1 MDVCRKGRILYIRS
15 FQGFYTFEKHVIMS
29 MRQDLNSTL
38 RKTFL
43 LFLYTYHFPTL
54 YSLFLSFPYSIFSL
68 PILSLL
74 FILPSYPFPTLYSL
88 FLSFPYSL
96 FSLPVLSLLFIL
108 PFYPFPTLYSL
119 FLSFPYSF
127 SVFSSINYFF
137 FLPISPPL
145 YP

>member
-15 FQGFYTFEKHVIMS
+15 FQGFYTFEKHVINVNAAGLK
-29 MRQDLNSTL
+29 LNFKENFSTL
-38 RKTFL
+38 
-43 LFLYTYHFPTL
+43 
-54 YSLFLSFPYSIFSL
+54 SLHL
-68 PILSLL
+68 P
-74 FILPSYPFPTLYSL
+74 
-88 FLSFPYSL
+88 FPYSL
-96 FSLPVLSLLFIL
+96 FSLPVLSLLYILSSYPFPTLYSPFLSFPYSLLSLPILSLLFIL
-108 PFYPFPTLYSL
+108 SSYPFPTLYSL